1 MNIYL
6 ARHLIKLTL
15 EFQQSKDSEMHR
27 IKRLFRIGQ
36 SNNIIQSNKNIV
48 KPYKAE
54 IKSQQV
60 DAENEK
66 IVTSNGKSYPLK
78 IAEVLKGI
86 SDTINKLEIEIPAL
100 EKTIEQ
106 KNIKKTDIIS
116 KIERYSVDDNLI
128 KLINEIEQDM
138 ANLKLIQ
145 DNRQNCIRKTEF
157 LKIII
162 EQMNDHVILKELYS
176 SNIVV
181 TILIL
186 EDKKERALLSSLI
199 SEMGNQFGNFKLRF
213 HYQSKELR
221 VSRGN

>member
-15 EFQQSKDSEMHR
+15 EFQQSKNSEMHR

-36 SNNIIQSNKNIV
+36 SNKNVSQSSEKIV
-48 KPYKAE
+48 TCDGKSYP
-54 IKSQQV
+54 IK
-60 DAENEK
+60 ENEK
-66 IVTSNGKSYPLK
+66 IVTSNGKNYPIK

-86 SDTINKLEIEIPAL
+86 TDTINKLEIEIPAL

-116 KIERYSVDDNLI
+116 KIERYYVDDSLI

-138 ANLKLIQ
+138 ANLKFIQ
-145 DNRQNCIRKTEF
+145 NKRQNCIRKTEF

-162 EQMNDHVILKELYS
+162 DQMNDPVILKELYS
-176 SNIVV
+176 SNVVV

-186 EDKKERALLSSLI
+186 EDKKERDLLSSLI

-213 HYQSKELR
+213 HYHSKELK
-221 VSRGN
+221 VSRGNLT